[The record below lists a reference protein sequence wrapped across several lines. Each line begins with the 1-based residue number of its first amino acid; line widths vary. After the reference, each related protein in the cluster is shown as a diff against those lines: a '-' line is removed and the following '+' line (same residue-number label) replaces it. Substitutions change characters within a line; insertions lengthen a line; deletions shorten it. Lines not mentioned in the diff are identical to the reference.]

1 MTILWITLGITLA
14 LATAIMGNTDER
26 CREAKGIITG
36 VILGSAIWT
45 GGILLWKYLS

>member
-1 MTILWITLGITLA
+1 MIILWATLGITLA
-14 LATAIMGNTDER
+14 LAAAIIRNTDER

-36 VILGSAIWT
+36 ILLGSTIWI